1 VNLADVVGR
10 HGPACLQKYGARMP
24 QSHRHAL
31 EAILRCHTPA
41 QGGSLYVC
49 DHCGTRRFA
58 WHRCGHR
65 ACNQCGYTQGQQWLT
80 EQTARLLPVGYFL
93 VTFTIPSALRAIF
106 RSHQRL
112 CYDLLFAQSARTL
125 QDVARQPRYLR
136 GDLGMLGVLHTWTRQ
151 LSYHPH
157 VHYLI
162 PAVALRDDGSLCF
175 PADPQYLLPVRRL
188 TARFRS
194 RMRRRL
200 REAAPDLHAQ
210 IPQGTWHTPW
220 VVHSQFAGRGPQALS
235 YLARYVTRTALSSKR
250 LLHQDDHS
258 VIVKTSES
266 GMSKHQRQI
275 QR

>member
-136 GDLGMLGVLHTWTRQ
+136 GDLGMLGVLHVD
-151 LSYHPH
+151 S
-157 VHYLI
+157 
-162 PAVALRDDGSLCF
+162 AVK
-175 PADPQYLLPVRRL
+175 
-188 TARFRS
+188 
-194 RMRRRL
+194 
-200 REAAPDLHAQ
+200 
-210 IPQGTWHTPW
+210 
-220 VVHSQFAGRGPQALS
+220 
-235 YLARYVTRTALSSKR
+235 LSSACSLFNPSR
-250 LLHQDDHS
+250 RSARRWLPLLSRRSAVSPAGAAIDRAVPQPDAPAPA
-258 VIVKTSES
+258 
-266 GMSKHQRQI
+266 
-275 QR
+275 